1 MLDPRHRVSQTIH
14 PRTTPLLPLEPTP
27 NISESPRKAQDVL
40 KRHLTDP
47 LAPPDNDSPALP
59 LDGVVYPRPQHN
71 ISRRLVSHSALKV
84 LYRLRE
90 EGYQAYLVGGCV
102 RDLLLGREPKDFDV
116 VTNAHPEEVREI
128 FRNCRLIGRRF
139 RLAHVHFGEEVIEV
153 ATFRRLQLQDDS
165 DDRIVE
171 NGRIIRDNAY
181 GTIEE
186 DAFRRDFTVNALYY
200 NIADFSVVDYV
211 GGMED
216 HKAAILRLIGQPDER
231 YHEDPVRM
239 LRAIRFAVKLGF
251 TLHPD
256 CAEPIPR
263 LAHLLKDISSHR
275 LYEEVL
281 KLFLSG
287 YAVQTFEQLRHH
299 GLFEVLFPQTEA
311 SLSVEEQGFPLTFL
325 ARALENTDQRIR
337 DDKTTTPYFL
347 FSALLWEPV
356 RLRAKAAMEAGREE
370 SMAYQ
375 EAASDVID
383 RQVRRLAIPKG
394 VVLQAREVW
403 LLQPRLERTTGSKPF
418 RLMGH
423 PRFRAAYDF
432 LLLRAETGG
441 AEPALAAWWQGFVQA
456 DDTERKNMTKAGS
469 PAGKKGR
476 NRKRRNKSRT
486 AKNASATTV

>member
-1 MLDPRHRVSQTIH
+1 MTQGTGSAKPSTLRI
-14 PRTTPLLPLEPTP
+14 TPLSSFNPTHHP
-27 NISESPRKAQDVL
+27 SDPSRHAQDSVPP
-40 KRHLTDP
+40 RPPRQDSIQPHLDCT
-47 LAPPDNDSPALP
+47 L
-59 LDGVVYPRPQHN
+59 YPRPQHN
-71 ISRRLVSHSALKV
+71 ISRRSVSSSALKV

-90 EGYQAYLVGGCV
+90 EGYQSYLVGGCV

-116 VTNAHPEEVREI
+116 VTNAHPEELRDI
-128 FRNCRLIGRRF
+128 FRNCRLVGRRF

-153 ATFRRLQLQDDS
+153 ATFRRMQPPDDS
-165 DDRIVE
+165 DDRVVE

-181 GTIEE
+181 GSIEE

-216 HKAAILRLIGQPDER
+216 HKAGILRLIGQPEER

-251 TLHPD
+251 TIPPD
-256 CAEPIPR
+256 CADPIPR

-287 YAVQTFEQLRHH
+287 YAVQTFEQMRHYR
-299 GLFEVLFPQTEA
+299 LFGVLFPQTEA
-311 SLSVEEQGFPLTFL
+311 CLNTEEQGFPLTFL
-325 ARALENTDQRIR
+325 ARALENTDLRIR
-337 DDKTTTPYFL
+337 EDKTAAPYFL
-347 FSALLWEPV
+347 FAALLWEPV
-356 RLRAKAAMEAGREE
+356 RIRARAAMLTGREE

-383 RQVRRLAIPKG
+383 RQVRRLAIPRG
-394 VVLQAREVW
+394 VVLQARDVW
-403 LLQPRLERTTGSKPF
+403 LLQPRFERLVGSKPF
-418 RLMGH
+418 RLIGH

-432 LLLRAETGG
+432 LQLRAETGD
-441 AEPALAAWWQGFVQA
+441 AEPELAAWWQRFVQV
-456 DDTERKNMTKAGS
+456 DDAERKTMTRGTGTGTGT
-469 PAGKKGR
+469 GKKSK
-476 NRKRRNKSRT
+476 NRKRRNKSRA
-486 AKNASATTV
+486 AKNAATVS